1 MLTKEQS
8 LLEYDFS
15 RLTVTPDRLT
25 RSTHGHYPRLAEE
38 MLKIYRENIGEV
50 RKHLHDRVRR
60 SLQGVMDCPAK
71 RIAAFCKLLDDA
83 SEFHQD
89 KSAAS
94 AKLRQRVFSLAAT
107 KHPLVQTRDQLF
119 DHDETNTKAEIA
131 AELGK
136 SWEEIEASLF
146 ADVIEFH
153 RLRKPP
159 ENLDAAGLL
168 SRYNVAQTQTA
179 LYGALSMT
187 VWAGD
192 DFKMILRYAK
202 LARLMHSIT
211 RQGDRYVFQLNGPAS
226 LLRQTRRY
234 GVAFAR
240 FLPGLL
246 ATRDWRMQA
255 TVLGPAK
262 RRFALRLSS
271 TDGLRSEVQPNDF
284 DSQLEETFWRQ
295 WNKLQAENQTDG
307 WMLRREGTV
316 LHQAQT
322 VFTPDFSLKH
332 PKHGEVLLEVIGFWT
347 PEYLSEKVI
356 RLKQFQHTARIMLAI
371 SETVDQS
378 IPDLGMPRVTF
389 KTTLKVKD
397 ILQILPR

>member
-8 LLEYDFS
+8 IVEYDFS
-15 RLTVTPDRLT
+15 RQRVIPDRLT
-25 RSTHGHYPRLAEE
+25 RSTHGHYPPLAEE
-38 MLKIYRENIGEV
+38 MLKIYQDHVGEV
-50 RKHLHDRVRR
+50 RKHLHELVRR
-60 SLQGVMDCPAK
+60 LFRGVTDCPAK
-71 RIAAFCKLLDDA
+71 RISAFCKLLDDA

-89 KSAAS
+89 KSAAA
-94 AKLRQRVFSLAAT
+94 AKLRQRVFTLAAS
-107 KHPLVQTRDQLF
+107 KHPLVQSRDQLF
-119 DHDETNTKAEIA
+119 DHEEANAKAEIA
-131 AELGK
+131 AEIGK
-136 SWEEIEASLF
+136 SWAEIEASLF

-153 RLRKPP
+153 RLQKPP

-168 SRYNVAQTQTA
+168 SRYNVAQTQAA
-179 LYGALSMT
+179 LYAATSMT

-246 ATRDWRMQA
+246 AAQDWRMQA

-271 TDGLRSEVQPNDF
+271 SDGLRSEVQPSDF
-284 DSQLEETFWRQ
+284 DSQIEETFWQQ
-295 WNKLQAENQTDG
+295 WQTMQAEDQTGG
-307 WMLRREGTV
+307 WQLRREGTV
-316 LHQAQT
+316 LHQGQT
-322 VFTPDFSLKH
+322 VFTPDFSLDH
-332 PKHGEVLLEVIGFWT
+332 PEHGEVLLEVIGFWT

-371 SETVDQS
+371 SESVDQA

-389 KTTLKVKD
+389 KTTLKVKEV
-397 ILQILPR
+397 LQILPR

>member
-1 MLTKEQS
+1 MLTREQA
-8 LLEYDFS
+8 LLDYDFS
-15 RLTVTPDRLT
+15 RCRVAPDRLT
-25 RSTHGHYPRLAEE
+25 RTTHGHYLPLAEE
-38 MLKIYRENIGEV
+38 MLKLYRAHVGEP
-50 RKHLHDRVRR
+50 RRQLHDHVRR
-60 SLQGVMDCPAK
+60 LLQEVHDCPAR

-89 KSAAS
+89 QSATS

-119 DHDETNTKAEIA
+119 EHDEAHVKAEIA

-136 SWEEIEASLF
+136 SWAEIETSLF

-159 ENLDAAGLL
+159 EDLDAAGLL
-168 SRYNVAQTQTA
+168 SRYNVAQTQAA

-192 DFKMILRYAK
+192 DFKSILRYAK
-202 LARLMHSIT
+202 LARLMHTIT

-246 ATRDWRMQA
+246 AARDWRMQA

-271 TDGLRSEVQPNDF
+271 TDGLRSEVQADDF
-284 DSQLEETFWRQ
+284 DSQLEATFWRQ
-295 WNKLQAENQTDG
+295 WQQSQAANQTDG
-307 WMLRREGTV
+307 WVLHREGTV

-322 VFTPDFSLKH
+322 VFTPDFALRH
-332 PKHGEVLLEVIGFWT
+332 PEQGEVLLEVIGFWT
-347 PEYLSEKVI
+347 PEYLREKVI
-356 RLKQFQHTARIMLAI
+356 RLKQFQHAARIVLAI
-371 SETVDQS
+371 SHSVDHA
-378 IPDLGMPRVTF
+378 IPDLGMPRVIF
-389 KTTLKVKD
+389 KPTLKVTD
-397 ILQILPR
+397 VLQAVRA